1 MSCMPRLDMPPD
13 SRLTSDQLRVC
24 AEAMSGK
31 RGKIPAPMI
40 AWIRSPELAAR
51 AQRLG
56 EAVRFDTTIEPPLSE
71 MAILVCARHW
81 VSHVEWN
88 AHKAIALRAGL
99 APGIVADIAARRPP
113 RFADERA
120 RAVYEVSRAMLEHR
134 RMTDTLHRH
143 AIDQLGEQ
151 GLVEL
156 IMLLGYYCLVSLTLN
171 AFEIGLPQGVAAE
184 LEDPDF
190 ARSHQSGP
198 SKET

>member
-1 MSCMPRLDMPPD
+1 MPPD
-13 SRLTSDQLRVC
+13 SRLSADQLRVC
-24 AEAMSGK
+24 AEAMAGK

-40 AWIRSPELAAR
+40 AWLRSPELAAR

-56 EAVRFDTTIEPPLSE
+56 EAARFDTTIEPALSE

-81 VSHVEWN
+81 TSHVEWN

-99 APGIVADIAARRPP
+99 APEIVADIAARRRPG
-113 RFADERA
+113 FADERS

-134 RMTDTLHRH
+134 RMSDALYGH
-143 AIDQLGEQ
+143 AIDHLGEQ

-156 IMLLGYYCLVSLTLN
+156 VMILGYYCLVSLTLN
-171 AFEIGLPQGVAAE
+171 AFEIGLPQGVAVE

-190 ARSHQSGP
+190 AGSPPPGP